1 MSVESTREVLM
12 QYFNSEHLDVSMM
25 ANDVVFTSMAT
36 GQEYHEPEGIL
47 QMLNYFYRIAFDA
60 TATLK
65 NLVVEDQKAIAE
77 WDFIGRH
84 TGEFAGI
91 PATGKDVRVP
101 LCVAYDLEHDQIK
114 RGRFY
119 FEMPALLQQLGVN
132 SGAG

>member
-12 QYFNSEHLDVSMM
+12 KYFNSEHSDVSMM

-36 GQEYHEPEGIL
+36 GQEYRGPEGIL

-101 LCVAYDLEHDQIK
+101 LCVAYDLENDKIK